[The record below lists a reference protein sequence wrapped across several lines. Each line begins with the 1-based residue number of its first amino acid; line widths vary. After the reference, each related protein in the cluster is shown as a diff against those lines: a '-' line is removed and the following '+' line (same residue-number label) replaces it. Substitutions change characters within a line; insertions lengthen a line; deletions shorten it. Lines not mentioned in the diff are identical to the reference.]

1 MNLFKKKKK
10 NTKEVSQ
17 EEKEIYAILNQDT
30 PFSVKENYKALR
42 TNIIFSLK
50 DSEKCK
56 IVNIASANPSE
67 GKTTTS
73 INLAITFAE
82 TSSRVLLIDCDL
94 RKPKIHRYAN
104 FENKAGL
111 SNVLCG
117 FSKLSEVI
125 KHTEFGFDVIT
136 SGHIPPNPSELL
148 ASKEMENC
156 LDELRKIYDFIF
168 LDCPPINVVTDSLSV
183 SSFCDGTIFVVKPF
197 STTKSSLAAAIAK
210 YRFANQPIIGFIVNA
225 VESKQSSYYKHNK
238 YYTRGKHYY
247 NYYNYSYRTYASYYN
262 TDGSK
267 GHRKS
272 HSKTKK
278 EDK

>member
-1 MNLFKKKKK
+1 MSLLKNKKKKK
-10 NTKEVSQ
+10 QENTQ
-17 EEKEIYAILNQDT
+17 EENETLYAIINDDT

-50 DSEKCK
+50 DSESCK
-56 IVNIASANPSE
+56 IVNVASANPSE

-73 INLAITFAE
+73 LNLAITFAE
-82 TSSRVLLIDCDL
+82 MSSRVLLIDCDL
-94 RKPKIHRYAN
+94 RKPKIHKYAKI
-104 FENKAGL
+104 ENKAGL

-125 KHTEFGFDVIT
+125 KRTEFGFDCIT

-156 LDELRKIYDFIF
+156 LTELKKIYDFIF
-168 LDCPPINVVTDSLSV
+168 IDCPPINVVTDSLSV
-183 SSFCDGTIFVVKPF
+183 STLCDGTIFVVRPN

-210 YRFANQPIIGFIVNA
+210 YRFANQNIIGFIVNA
-225 VESKQSSYYKHNK
+225 VEAKQSSYYKHNK

-247 NYYNYSYRTYASYYN
+247 NYYN
-262 TDGSK
+262 
-267 GHRKS
+267 
-272 HSKTKK
+272 
-278 EDK
+278 